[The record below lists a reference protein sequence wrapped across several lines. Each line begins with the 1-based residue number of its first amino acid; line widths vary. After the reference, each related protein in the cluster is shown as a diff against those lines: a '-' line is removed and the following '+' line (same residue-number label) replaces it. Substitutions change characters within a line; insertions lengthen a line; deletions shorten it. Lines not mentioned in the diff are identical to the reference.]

1 MNKNSFKWDIFAS
14 FSNNVKRCHPVLP
27 GMVLLVFLLS
37 VASFISHIEN
47 ISYFDAFYA
56 CFITYSTIG
65 FGDID
70 IYVNMFE
77 NMLSWIV
84 YLLMFTFM
92 MQRTSYRS
100 NWFNLMIYGNG
111 VHIIGYMLLS
121 AWLTTL
127 LEKITKGDDAKCTE
141 CTLNKE

>member
-1 MNKNSFKWDIFAS
+1 M
-14 FSNNVKRCHPVLP
+14 
-27 GMVLLVFLLS
+27 
-37 VASFISHIEN
+37 
-47 ISYFDAFYA
+47 
-56 CFITYSTIG
+56 
-65 FGDID
+65 
-70 IYVNMFE
+70 
-77 NMLSWIV
+77 
-84 YLLMFTFM
+84 LMFIFM

>member
-1 MNKNSFKWDIFAS
+1 
-14 FSNNVKRCHPVLP
+14 
-27 GMVLLVFLLS
+27 MVLLVFLLS

-84 YLLMFTFM
+84 Y
-92 MQRTSYRS
+92 
-100 NWFNLMIYGNG
+100 
-111 VHIIGYMLLS
+111 
-121 AWLTTL
+121 
-127 LEKITKGDDAKCTE
+127 
-141 CTLNKE
+141 